1 MNLKHAKG
9 RMSYTKAQSQSRYD
23 CQGLR
28 ERIDYKTEVRKLF
41 RVIKMFSILIVMV
54 VIHLYR
60 VTKFIKLYT

>member
-9 RMSYTKAQSQSRYD
+9 RMSYTKAQSQCRYD